1 MVESFWDG
9 PLSMLL
15 PIWLCSPEAVAAAL
29 PLRGDLFDLVIFDEA
44 SQLTL
49 ARGLTSTLRARVCV
63 VAGDLDRD
71 GDIDLVSG
79 APLSGCLLV
88 TPMYCVVDRALPGT
102 SWRLGPLARAI

>member
-1 MVESFWDG
+1 VLGCWDAHT
-9 PLSMLL
+9 MLL
-15 PIWLCSPEAVAAAL
+15 FSSSVLTRRVVNVMRRQITYYRNNRGVPLVFAAGVAL
-29 PLRGDLFDLVIFDEA
+29 Y
-44 SQLTL
+44 
-49 ARGLTSTLRARVCV
+49 STANRAFCV

-79 APLSGCLLV
+79 VPLSGCLLV